1 MITGIAHAA
10 FRVENLDASIEFYT
24 NILGLKE
31 AFRLVHDDGEPWLV
45 YLQINANTFIE
56 LFPNGTQKMPVTRE
70 SIGFAH
76 LCLHVD
82 DMPATLAELRRR
94 GLPCPGEAT
103 MGKDGNWQYWIE
115 DPDGNPIEL
124 MQIMGDSLQ
133 VKNSKF

>member
-10 FRVENLDASIEFYT
+10 FRVENLDASIAFYT

-31 AFRLVHDDGEPWLV
+31 AFRLVNDEGEPWLV

-56 LFPNGTQKMPVTRE
+56 LFPHGTQKTPLTRE

-76 LCLHVD
+76 LCLHVN
-82 DMPATLAELRRR
+82 DMTATLAELRKR
-94 GLPCPGEAT
+94 GLPCPGEPSL
-103 MGKDGNWQYWIE
+103 GQDGNWQYWIN
-115 DPDGNPIEL
+115 DPDGNPIES
-124 MQIMGDSLQ
+124 MQIMPDSLQ